1 MNSRRVPFASLFAVA
16 LVLLAPNLSFS
27 HEPLAVAQSAGAAVG
42 ACVQQLGGACL
53 LVAADECAKLPGL
66 WYGEGTFC
74 DGSTPCSPL
83 TGCPPVST
91 ACCLSDGT
99 CVVLLAELCVEAS
112 GTPTIVDVTPCFAV
126 TCPQPCVGDLDY
138 DGNVGINDFLLL
150 LAAWG
155 PNPGHPADVDGD
167 DAVGINDLLAL
178 LAAWGPCPQRS

>member
-16 LVLLAPNLSFS
+16 IVLLALRSMVS
-27 HEPLAVAQSAGAAVG
+27 DEPRAVAQSAGAAVG

-74 DGSTPCSPL
+74 NDSTPCSPL

-91 ACCLSDGT
+91 ACCLSNGA
-99 CVVLLAELCVEAS
+99 CVVLLAELCVEAD

-126 TCPQPCVGDLDY
+126 TCLQPCVGDLDY
-138 DGNVGINDFLLL
+138 DGNVGINDFL
-150 LAAWG
+150 
-155 PNPGHPADVDGD
+155 
-167 DAVGINDLLAL
+167 DLLAN
-178 LAAWGPCPQRS
+178 WGPCP